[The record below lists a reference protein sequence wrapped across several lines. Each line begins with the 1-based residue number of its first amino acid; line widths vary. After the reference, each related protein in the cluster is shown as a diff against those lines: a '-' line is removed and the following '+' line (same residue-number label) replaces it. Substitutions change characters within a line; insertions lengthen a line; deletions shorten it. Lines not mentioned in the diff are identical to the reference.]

1 MLIYVKLEPLD
12 SRKTEG
18 HIGSAW
24 PPYSCYMKLLKIL
37 SLGLQGYLYL
47 QRCKQP
53 TRCNKFLL
61 LIFLNQLYMFRAT
74 NSPILRSTFWLYIQ
88 SKTCRADLKRSI
100 NGICCILLVEYIVVL
115 IMHGLINIK
124 KIYLYSVLTAYSK
137 PIVDEWKTNLM
148 TLATLFHLLW
158 AQHASDINI
167 SIFRSLRLCWWITT
181 SVVLFSDRCVLEF
194 LLRLVFGGVR
204 FAGWSR
210 LQLLRQRNKYIN
222 LNILTYC
229 SELVFIQKRTWFCKM
244 QVKLKAVFS
253 RTQFLPLILRFPY
266 FRWMGRWI
274 FLHAY
279 PSVR

>member
-1 MLIYVKLEPLD
+1 MI
-12 SRKTEG
+12 S
-18 HIGSAW
+18 H
-24 PPYSCYMKLLKIL
+24 
-37 SLGLQGYLYL
+37 SLTPHTGVNC
-47 QRCKQP
+47 R
-53 TRCNKFLL
+53 T
-61 LIFLNQLYMFRAT
+61 T
-74 NSPILRSTFWLYIQ
+74 NS
-88 SKTCRADLKRSI
+88 KTVCYTWPTQTKCGLCNLMFI
-100 NGICCILLVEYIVVL
+100 GPCII
-115 IMHGLINIK
+115 
-124 KIYLYSVLTAYSK
+124 A
-137 PIVDEWKTNLM
+137 IVDEWKTNLM
-148 TLATLFHLLW
+148 SLAIFFFHLLC
-158 AQHASDINI
+158 AQQVSDINI